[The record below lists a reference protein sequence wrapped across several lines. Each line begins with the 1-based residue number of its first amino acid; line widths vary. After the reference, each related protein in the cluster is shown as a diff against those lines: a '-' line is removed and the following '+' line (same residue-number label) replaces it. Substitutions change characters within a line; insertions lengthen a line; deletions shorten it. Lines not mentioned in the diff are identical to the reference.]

1 MSHMK
6 TFVLSIF
13 PAFRNC
19 DLNNLFS
26 TCIDSSPVL
35 LNDIIT
41 LTSVC
46 CLSSSFHKVDCLLFR
61 NDSCKFEECRLKD
74 CVDTCW
80 SHACFNTDLN
90 TVNCVEFD
98 IVVSD
103 ECFNLSW

>member
-13 PAFRNC
+13 PAFRNL

-26 TCIDSSPVL
+26 TGIDSCPVL
-35 LNDIIT
+35 LYHIIT

-80 SHACFNTDLN
+80 SHASFNTDLN
-90 TVNCVEFD
+90 TVDCVEFD

-103 ECFNLSW
+103 ESFYLSW